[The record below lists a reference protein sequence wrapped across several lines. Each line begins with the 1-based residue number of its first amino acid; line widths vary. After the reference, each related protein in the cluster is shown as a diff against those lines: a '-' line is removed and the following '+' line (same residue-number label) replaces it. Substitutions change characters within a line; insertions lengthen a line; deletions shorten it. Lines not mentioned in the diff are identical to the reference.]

1 MDPAKPRIVNVQFT
15 HDVEM
20 NRGWAEFD
28 TEESA
33 LDWRK
38 ELSGMLPNSSA

>member
-1 MDPAKPRIVNVQFT
+1 MDPAKPRMVKIQFT
-15 HDVEM
+15 HDVKIG
-20 NRGWAEFD
+20 RGWAEFD

-38 ELSGMLPNSSA
+38 ELSGMSLNSTA